1 MNNEHQQDEHQ
12 QALDYIAIQR
22 VMSNYCKASDEGI
35 EELMRSVYHEDAYD
49 DHAGMF
55 SGPASEFVDFAMT
68 QSHTL
73 TLLSHHLTTM
83 HVDFTSS
90 TVAQVKTNVVYAEC
104 DEAGQKVT
112 LILGRYQDRFE
123 KRNGA
128 WKIADRKAFVDLLLD
143 DVDAKLLTA

>member
-73 TLLSHHLTTM
+73 TLRVCGLRNDAKPHAYIAIASLDNHARR
-83 HVDFTSS
+83 FYEFYSG
-90 TVAQVKTNVVYAEC
+90 
-104 DEAGQKVT
+104 AGQNQCR
-112 LILGRYQDRFE
+112 ICGMR
-123 KRNGA
+123 
-128 WKIADRKAFVDLLLD
+128 
-143 DVDAKLLTA
+143 